1 MGVQQMKL
9 GISTYSLLPAIN
21 SGEMTVLDVIDW
33 IADLGGEHVEIV
45 PFGFELV
52 DNDELIMQIKERA
65 KERGI
70 DISNYSILANL
81 LPDTEEEY
89 RAEIER
95 LKKEVD
101 IANKLGVKR
110 MRHDVSAFR
119 RPMNQNTIINYE
131 QELDKMV
138 SACREV
144 ADYAKKYGI
153 TTTVENHGFYVNGSD
168 RVQRLIE
175 EVNRDNY
182 KLTLDVGNFLC
193 MDEDPVMG
201 AKKLIEYT
209 EVVHLKDFYIR
220 KSAKMPGEG
229 MLYRCD
235 SGTWFQSYGGN
246 LLRGAIVGQGDIDL
260 WEILSIIKDS
270 KFDGYITIEFEG
282 MEPCKLATEQGFN
295 LAKQIWNR
303 V

>member
-1 MGVQQMKL
+1 MKL
-9 GISTYSLLPAIN
+9 GVSTYSLLPAIE

-33 IADLGGEHVEIV
+33 VADLGGEHVEIV
-45 PFGFELV
+45 PFGFKLV
-52 DNDELIMQIKERA
+52 DNDELVDAIREKAAERN
-65 KERGI
+65 I

-89 RAEIER
+89 RNEIER

-101 IANKLGVKR
+101 IANRLGVKR

-119 RPMNQNTIINYE
+119 RPMNQNTIIHYE
-131 QELDKMV
+131 KELPKMV
-138 SACREV
+138 AACREI
-144 ADYAKKYGI
+144 ADYANQYGI

-182 KLTLDVGNFLC
+182 RLTLDVGNFLC
-193 MDEDPVMG
+193 MDENPVMG
-201 AKKLIEYT
+201 TKKLVQYT

-220 KSAKMPGEG
+220 KADRMPGAG

-235 SGTWFQSYGGN
+235 SGTWFQSYGGD
-246 LLRGAIVGQGDIDL
+246 LLRGSIIGQGDIDL
-260 WEILSIIKDS
+260 WGILGIIKS
-270 KFDGYITIEFEG
+270 SEFDGYITIEFEG
-282 MEPCKLATEQGFN
+282 MEPCKLATEQGFR
-295 LAKQIWNR
+295 LANEIWKR
-303 V
+303 I

>member
-1 MGVQQMKL
+1 MKL
-9 GISTYSLLPAIN
+9 GVSTYSLLPAIE

-45 PFGFELV
+45 PFGFKLVDNNELV
-52 DNDELIMQIKERA
+52 DAIREKAAERN
-65 KERGI
+65 I

-89 RAEIER
+89 RNEIER

-101 IANKLGVKR
+101 IANRLGVKR

-119 RPMNQNTIINYE
+119 RPMNQNTIIHYE
-131 QELDKMV
+131 KELPKMV
-138 SACREV
+138 AACREI
-144 ADYAKKYGI
+144 ADYANQYGI

-182 KLTLDVGNFLC
+182 RLTLDVGNFLC
-193 MDEDPVMG
+193 MDENPVMG
-201 AKKLIEYT
+201 TKKLIQYT

-220 KSAKMPGEG
+220 QADTMPGAG

-260 WEILSIIKDS
+260 WEILKIIKLS
-270 KFDGYITIEFEG
+270 EFDGYVTIEFEG
-282 MEPCKLATEQGFN
+282 MESCKLATEQGFR
-295 LAKQIWNR
+295 LANEIWKR
-303 V
+303 I